1 MSPATNDSNN
11 DNSKFLDIFTK
22 NILNSA
28 KSIRWVGIIDKNGII
43 INEQYREG
51 LKPLLTKEENQESA
65 INTITRHKTRT
76 KFELKI
82 GKLTYTLGR
91 YENLSRSTISINE
104 NYYLLLTIDFE
115 EKNFDKIIM
124 EKIIP
129 LIKKEK
135 EKFSL

>member
-1 MSPATNDSNN
+1 MSPTTNDSNN